1 MSTRG
6 GMTTKKEEENKTFF
20 FPSSAGNTGTT
31 SSTSSTS
38 STIVVLVVLV
48 ALVVLLALVVP
59 SFPVDLLGK
68 SGTDDVFQTFHNR
81 STFLG
86 HGEVSENTRGAS
98 NT

>member
-1 MSTRG
+1 MRLRHSNAIRLSQTLVILA
-6 GMTTKKEEENKTFF
+6 
-20 FPSSAGNTGTT
+20 PLVVLVVLAVL
-31 SSTSSTS
+31 
-38 STIVVLVVLV
+38 VVLVVLV

-81 STFLG
+81 STCLG